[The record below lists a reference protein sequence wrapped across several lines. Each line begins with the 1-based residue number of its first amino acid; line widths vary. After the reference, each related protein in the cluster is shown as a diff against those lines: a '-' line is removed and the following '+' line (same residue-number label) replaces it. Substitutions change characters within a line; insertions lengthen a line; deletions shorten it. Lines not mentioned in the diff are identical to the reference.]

1 MVRLTGSVA
10 VPERDDEMSG
20 GRADLE
26 AALHGLG
33 GHVDVPPQPNYAH
46 LVQQRL
52 DDEPIAASTRDGRQR
67 RLPTSSPLAAGAI
80 VLLVVL
86 AVVFT
91 VPTSRHAVADLF
103 GFAGVEVH
111 PLPSAGPSPRTSLDP
126 SVDLGEPVTL
136 AKARASLS
144 FTIAVPTAA
153 GLGEPDTVYLR
164 RGPGLESV
172 ALVYGPRDGFPAGV
186 DSHVGLVLSE
196 YAGTA
201 TPYFDKYVDEQQPPM
216 QVTVA
221 GRWAGLYL
229 AGPQEVLVRDAT
241 GVVHD
246 EHPRLSAPT
255 LVWVRGAVT
264 YRLEANVSKGRALA
278 LATSLP

>member
-1 MVRLTGSVA
+1 
-10 VPERDDEMSG
+10 VPEREDEMSG

-26 AALHGLG
+26 AALHRLG
-33 GHVDVPPQPNYAH
+33 GQVDVPPQPSYAH
-46 LVQQRL
+46 LVRQRL
-52 DDEPIAASTRDGRQR
+52 DPEPVAASTRDGRKL
-67 RLPTSSPLAAGAI
+67 RLPTSSPLAAGAV
-80 VLLVVL
+80 VLFVALAAVL
-86 AVVFT
+86 AV
-91 VPTSRHAVADLF
+91 PASRHAVADLF
-103 GFAGVEVH
+103 GFAGVDVH

-136 AKARASLS
+136 AGARASVS
-144 FTIAVPTAA
+144 FTVAVPTAA

-164 RGPGLESV
+164 RGPGMESV

-201 TPYFDKYVDEQQPPM
+201 TPYFDKYVDEQLPPT

-221 GRWAGLYL
+221 GRWPGLYF

-255 LVWVRGAVT
+255 LVWVQGAVT
-264 YRLEANVSKGRALA
+264 YRLEANISEQGALA
-278 LATSLP
+278 VAASLH